1 MSITTSKKRR
11 GETQIINDDE
21 VDQTHQ
27 EEEEEEEEEEEDCQM
42 IPELPTHIVFDI
54 LSRLLIKTLF
64 NCRSVCKLWLSLIS
78 SDPQFAKLHLSR
90 SHPSLLFK
98 PINRIREPKKLHLV
112 DLQIAPYT
120 HPRNASMK
128 LAPKSTFQTTPE
140 SQLTCSTHAMACF
153 ACASPAQMTQ
163 FMDAI
168 RFWACKLMETT
179 TRWRYTRLE
188 KGYGEALE
196 KPLAPLSMTPLM
208 RSSMVLFIGFLS
220 TLII

>member
-11 GETQIINDDE
+11 AETQIINDDE

-54 LSRLLIKTLF
+54 LSRLPIKTLF

-120 HPRNASMK
+120 HPRN
-128 LAPKSTFQTTPE
+128 Q
-140 SQLTCSTHAMACF
+140 
-153 ACASPAQMTQ
+153 
-163 FMDAI
+163 
-168 RFWACKLMETT
+168 
-179 TRWRYTRLE
+179 
-188 KGYGEALE
+188 
-196 KPLAPLSMTPLM
+196 
-208 RSSMVLFIGFLS
+208 
-220 TLII
+220 